1 MCRRSRWREYAT
13 CGWWFLTRTDVG
25 VCLRARAA
33 EQRPALEE
41 QLTQHRAVA
50 SGFIG
55 AVATDRKIGLMGQ
68 GRKNIQHGGCV
79 SGGHFSPVFLE
90 EANPVPQGWSRHSLS
105 YRRG

>member
-1 MCRRSRWREYAT
+1 MVLTQASNPLLTIDLWEHAYYLDYQNRRVDYVNAL
-13 CGWWFLTRTDVG
+13 FQ
-25 VCLRARAA
+25 
-33 EQRPALEE
+33 QRPALEE

-79 SGGHFSPVFLE
+79 SGGHFSPVLLD
-90 EANPVPQGWSRHSLS
+90 EANPVPH
-105 YRRG
+105 